1 MELST
6 VELMRALAILLATMV
21 MFDGMDTIE
30 SLERPQTEPAAGSQ

>member
-30 SLERPQTEPAAGSQ
+30 SLERPEASAVAQ

>member
-6 VELMRALAILLATMV
+6 VELMRALAMLLAAMV

-30 SLERPQTEPAAGSQ
+30 ALERPEADSAAQ